1 MRAALS
7 IMLAVLLLAGCGTAN
22 NNASPSPRNQ
32 TDGTT
37 ANSVRNMNGNR
48 GYTTNNV
55 DGWTPDNP
63 NTGRVGNVNDNN
75 GRVDATTANHLK
87 SLAESV
93 PGVKNANCVV
103 MGNTAVVGLNV
114 DGNLDRAEVG
124 TIKYTVAEALQTD
137 PAGANA
143 LVTAD
148 LDVAN
153 RIAELGRHIQE
164 GHPVSGLASELADI
178 VGRIIPQLPKDVTP
192 RDGNAQRNGNGQQ
205 NGNVQQNGAK
215 TVKPN
220 HRGHAPAHPQ
230 NGK

>member
-1 MRAALS
+1 MKFTTKGQIHMKAALS
-7 IMLAVLLLAGCGTAN
+7 LVLTMVLLAGCGTAN

-32 TDGTT
+32 TNGQTNNTT
-37 ANSVRNMNGNR
+37 AQSLNGNR
-48 GYTTNNV
+48 GLATDNV
-55 DGWTPDNP
+55 DGWGPGITNRGDAADN
-63 NTGRVGNVNDNN
+63 TQGNAQ
-75 GRVDATTANHLK
+75 VDTSTANHLK

-124 TIKYTVAEALQTD
+124 TIKYTVAEALQKD

-148 LDVAN
+148 LDITN
-153 RIAELGRHIQE
+153 RIADLGRHIQE
-164 GHPVSGLASELADI
+164 GHPIAGLVSELADI

-192 RDGNAQRNGNGQQ
+192 RNGNAQDQGGRTVQPNSPQGN
-205 NGNVQQNGAK
+205 A
-215 TVKPN
+215 
-220 HRGHAPAHPQ
+220 PQ
-230 NGK
+230 NTNRSR

>member
-7 IMLAVLLLAGCGTAN
+7 IILAVLLLAGCGTAN
-22 NNASPSPRNQ
+22 QNASPSPRNQ
-32 TDGTT
+32 TNGTT
-37 ANSVRNMNGNR
+37 ANNVPNMNGNR

-55 DGWTPDNP
+55 DGWTPDNT
-63 NTGRVGNVNDNN
+63 NTGRVGNANDNN
-75 GRVDATTANHLK
+75 GQVDATTANHLK

-124 TIKYTVAEALQTD
+124 TIKYTVAEALQSD

-148 LDVAN
+148 LDVTN
-153 RIAELGRHIQE
+153 RIADLGRHIQE
-164 GHPVSGLASELADI
+164 GNPISGLASELADI

-192 RDGNAQRNGNGQQ
+192 RDRNAQD
-205 NGNVQQNGAK
+205 NGAQ

-220 HRGHAPAHPQ
+220 NRSNAPANPHHT
-230 NGK
+230 K

>member
-55 DGWTPDNP
+55 DSWTPDNP

-153 RIAELGRHIQE
+153 RIAELGQHIQE

-205 NGNVQQNGAK
+205 QGNVQQNGAK

>member
-7 IMLAVLLLAGCGTAN
+7 IMLTVFLLAGCGTPN
-22 NNASPSPRNQ
+22 HNASPSPRNK
-32 TDGTT
+32 TNGTT
-37 ANSVRNMNGNR
+37 VNNVNNMNGNR

-55 DGWTPDNP
+55 DGTTPDNT
-63 NTGRVGNVNDNN
+63 NSGRVGNVNDNN
-75 GRVDATTANHLK
+75 GKVDTTTANHLK

-103 MGNTAVVGLNV
+103 MGKTAVVGLNV
-114 DGNLDRAEVG
+114 DGDLDRAEVG
-124 TIKYTVAEALQTD
+124 SIKYTVAEALQKD

-148 LDVAN
+148 LDVSN
-153 RIAELGRHIQE
+153 RIAELGRHIQQ
-164 GHPVSGLASELADI
+164 GHPVSGVASELADI

-192 RDGNAQRNGNGQQ
+192 RDGSAEDVGAQ
-205 NGNVQQNGAK
+205 

-220 HRGHAPAHPQ
+220 NHHAPAKHQ
-230 NGK
+230 HKK

>member
-7 IMLAVLLLAGCGTAN
+7 IMLTVLLLAGCGTAN
-22 NNASPSPRNQ
+22 HNASPSPRGKTN
-32 TDGTT
+32 GTT
-37 ANSVRNMNGNR
+37 ANSVHDMSGNR

-55 DGWTPDNP
+55 DGRTPDNT

-87 SLAESV
+87 SLAERV

-103 MGNTAVVGLNV
+103 MGKTAVVGLNV

-124 TIKYTVAEALQTD
+124 TIKYTVAEALQAD

-148 LDVAN
+148 VDVAN
-153 RIAELGRHIQE
+153 RIADLGRHIQE

-192 RDGNAQRNGNGQQ
+192 RDGN
-205 NGNVQQNGAK
+205 VQQKG
-215 TVKPN
+215 TPSVKPN
-220 HRGHAPAHPQ
+220 NRGNAPANPHH
-230 NGK
+230 NK